1 MRMINTMSGE
11 EAWLHQDTTMFQVQ
25 ELQAKSGEV
34 NGEWKFELRIR
45 YLPLEWS
52 EVYEADNLTF
62 MSYYNQILT
71 DYLSKNFESLDQ
83 EIAFNLGCLEI
94 RRLFKDM
101 LQNAL
106 EKKSNIEYL
115 EKEVGLSKFLPK
127 IILDSVKPK
136 TIRKLIQQHFKKYAH
151 FTERDCM
158 FKFLDLLKGLYR
170 YDQERFRCT
179 TGSWSIPVTLV
190 IGPSQGISYT
200 TDSTA
205 TATHMTEFSHIQSIQ
220 TLESGVN
227 AKGLLQLRVAGSAEL
242 LTVTCPTL
250 REAENIADL
259 VDGYCRQV
267 NNSPTSIWIRKG

>member
-1 MRMINTMSGE
+1 MY
-11 EAWLHQDTTMFQVQ
+11 QFFFQV
-25 ELQAKSGEV
+25 LS
-34 NGEWKFELRIR
+34 
-45 YLPLEWS
+45 
-52 EVYEADNLTF
+52 
-62 MSYYNQILT
+62 
-71 DYLSKNFESLDQ
+71 DYLGKNFESLDQ
-83 EIAFNLGCLEI
+83 EIALQLGCLEI

-115 EKEVGLSKFLPK
+115 EKEVGLYKFLPK
-127 IILDSVKPK
+127 IILESVKAK
-136 TIRKLIQQHFKKYAH
+136 TIRKLIQQHFKKYSNY
-151 FTERDCM
+151 TERDCM
-158 FKFLDLLKGLYR
+158 FKFLDLLKSLYR

-190 IGPSQGISYT
+190 IGPRQGISYT

-220 TLESGVN
+220 TLEASNDKSGSV
-227 AKGLLQLRVAGSAEL
+227 KGLCQLRVAGSAEL
-242 LTVTCPTL
+242 LTVTCPSL

-267 NNSPTSIWIRKG
+267 NNSPTSIWIRKGNSIF